1 MIHIRSTALAALLA
15 GTIVSGP
22 ALAQTSTPS
31 SSKAKDTKSMS
42 QPAPAPAKDKDAK
55 SDSSTVTSVENWS
68 RKQWN
73 AMTKEWS
80 KDKAKWTDC
89 RKQSTDQ
96 KLSGRKSW
104 SFLYQC
110 MKKA

>member
-1 MIHIRSTALAALLA
+1 MIHIRNAAISVILAA
-15 GTIVSGP
+15 TITSGL
-22 ALAQTSTPS
+22 ALAQTSTPPS
-31 SSKAKDTKSMS
+31 AKAAETKFSAKPSKTTET
-42 QPAPAPAKDKDAK
+42 
-55 SDSSTVTSVENWS
+55 SSTSVSSAVTSVENWS

-73 AMTKEWS
+73 ATTKEWS
-80 KDKAKWTDC
+80 KDKARWSDC

>member
-1 MIHIRSTALAALLA
+1 MS
-15 GTIVSGP
+15 VSS
-22 ALAQTSTPS
+22 A
-31 SSKAKDTKSMS
+31 
-42 QPAPAPAKDKDAK
+42 
-55 SDSSTVTSVENWS
+55 VTSVENWS

-73 AMTKEWS
+73 ATTKEWS
-80 KDKAKWTDC
+80 KDKARWSDC
-89 RKQSTDQ
+89 RKQSADQ